1 MEGRHP
7 KILQPLGSSRRSN
20 SAAWVFLKS
29 QILIPHICISV
40 CYGSDEFLDSDLRQS
55 ADSCNRRSRV
65 CGGALE
71 IGAGAFAED
80 QQASVNSPVD
90 SAEKDSLVLT
100 TGIDTPR
107 HLPSMIDQ
115 QLTNSNSLISQ
126 SGFASQARGA
136 RFIQSLSPESP
147 SA

>member
-1 MEGRHP
+1 M
-7 KILQPLGSSRRSN
+7 
-20 SAAWVFLKS
+20 
-29 QILIPHICISV
+29 
-40 CYGSDEFLDSDLRQS
+40 DSDLRQS

-80 QQASVNSPVD
+80 QQASVNSLVD

-100 TGIDTPR
+100 TGIDIQR

-115 QLTNSNSLISQ
+115 QLKNLRVFEDIHMADELELSDFAKRICKPS
-126 SGFASQARGA
+126 SGGSIHSIAIA
-136 RFIQSLSPESP
+136 
-147 SA
+147 